1 MVPSYYSAQVSPQ
14 KGSSNFARRDTWQIL
29 RVSITS
35 THYTVHTRSIHY
47 TVHSMQY
54 TVHARSIQYTL
65 HITSPH
71 GCVLIDPFW
80 CCQPRWQAPT
90 EMRGWCLCN
99 ANDCYWPHSPPCVA
113 IRSRHVTNCKM
124 SISVPSLRSW
134 SRNGMIGF
142 FFVNLCRS
150 FRPEKVLSLMIH

>member
-54 TVHARSIQYTL
+54 TVHARSIQYTV
-65 HITSPH
+65 HITSLH
-71 GCVLIDPFW
+71 GCVLIDPSSR
-80 CCQPRWQAPT
+80 PGVA
-90 EMRGWCLCN
+90 
-99 ANDCYWPHSPPCVA
+99 SPDDKLPLRCGAGVFVMLMTA
-113 IRSRHVTNCKM
+113 TGLTLLLVSHQ
-124 SISVPSLRSW
+124 VPSCYKL
-134 SRNGMIGF
+134 
-142 FFVNLCRS
+142 
-150 FRPEKVLSLMIH
+150 